1 MSPPPPMLPPSSYSI
16 PGTHTT
22 TEKNPDG
29 SSTVYV
35 HHINHG
41 ASAAPQAQAPPPPQM
56 QMPQMFGVP
65 YPMPMPMPTPTP
77 MYSPYPAYPPPP
89 PSSFGCPYHPLQHQ
103 QQHHQPRVIVISD
116 EPPKSQPKKEE
127 KKEEKKKEEK
137 KEEKKK
143 ESPPPIPPPPPPPP
157 PLQVVDKDLETES
170 DDMGPQQFSKFSITS
185 VIMFF
190 VALAFSIVCVIKTY
204 EAFDHYEAGVD
215 TSSDEEYSLNRTVA
229 ISTGGASV
237 LAFTIATFCSF
248 YAGMR
253 HRHHGH
259 GDGHCCLDGFIIAG
273 WVIYCI
279 AFINDLIIL
288 VLAFDEDNVI
298 YPEVVW
304 SALIVSIFAWMLM
317 FGFSEIARRG

>member
-41 ASAAPQAQAPPPPQM
+41 AAAAPAPPPPPPPPPPQM

-65 YPMPMPMPTPTP
+65 YPMPMPMPTPAP
-77 MYSPYPAYPPPP
+77 MYSPYPPYPPPP
-89 PSSFGCPYHPLQHQ
+89 PSSFGCPYPQ
-103 QQHHQPRVIVISD
+103 QQQQPRVIVISD
-116 EPPKSQPKKEE
+116 EPPKPQPKKEE

-137 KEEKKK
+137 KKEAPPVPPPMPPPVIEKKK
-143 ESPPPIPPPPPPPP
+143 EPEPEE
-157 PLQVVDKDLETES
+157 DE
-170 DDMGPQQFSKFSITS
+170 GPQQFSKFSITS

-190 VALAFSIVCVIKTY
+190 VAVIFSVVCIFKTY
-204 EAFDHYEAGVD
+204 EAFDLYEAGVD
-215 TSSDEEYSLNRTVA
+215 TGDEHYSITRTVA

-237 LAFTIATFCSF
+237 LSFTIATFCSF

-253 HRHHGH
+253 HRHDGH

-273 WVIYCI
+273 WVVYCI

-288 VLAFDEDNVI
+288 VLAFDEDNVV

-304 SALIVSIFAWMLM
+304 SALVVSIFAWMLM
-317 FGFSEIARRG
+317 FGFSEMARRG